1 MLFCGVLRPVG
12 ETEVVL
18 MHSIRPV
25 NARIGARSSYP
36 PNLCPGSEKRVLNSH
51 NNQCIVFVKSVP
63 EADLGWLV
71 DAAASRSQT
80 SSCTQTGAVASFAS
94 LLILEAIKGK
104 VPEIPAL
111 MIRHT
116 SPMSIAMTEDCRIYV
131 HCPVCVDDSRDRR

>member
-1 MLFCGVLRPVG
+1 MKRRQNSHLHELPGGNLRDVPPSTSETRGICASFAGTGANIKHDTDRVGDVLLCGVLRPVG

-80 SSCTQTGAVASFAS
+80 SGCIQ
-94 LLILEAIKGK
+94 
-104 VPEIPAL
+104 PEL
-111 MIRHT
+111 
-116 SPMSIAMTEDCRIYV
+116 
-131 HCPVCVDDSRDRR
+131 